1 MLIGMTAPTTR
12 ARICTVTLPWPPK
25 ELSPNTRQHHMALHR
40 AKKAYRA
47 DCAWQA
53 KDQGMKLVNAETLHV
68 HLTFH
73 KPTKRAMD
81 LDNMLARMKSGL
93 DGLAEVL
100 GVDDSLWTLSLEI
113 APTVGGM
120 VVVEV
125 SR

>member
-1 MLIGMTAPTTR
+1 MSETLTR
-12 ARICTVTLPWPPK
+12 ARIFTVTLPWPSTA
-25 ELSPNTRQHHMALHR
+25 LSPNSRTHHMALFR

-47 DCAWQA
+47 ACVWQA
-53 KDQGMKLVNAETLHV
+53 KAQGVKLVNAEALHV

-73 KPTKRAMD
+73 KPTRRAMD
-81 LDNMLARMKSGL
+81 LDNMLSRMKSGL

-100 GVDDSLWTLSLEI
+100 GVDDSLWTISIEFSQ
-113 APTVGGM
+113 TVGGM